1 MPLPPSPASC
11 DVANVVE
18 IMPSRLYWLARR
30 TVPKDTAT
38 SHFFSIDAMLRYD
51 AFNADFG
58 PLSLGQT
65 FRYCRM
71 VEAKLNNPSLAGKRI
86 IHCCLQD
93 PRLRANAACLMCLY
107 QVIVQRK
114 TPEEAY
120 RPFCGIDPPFFPF
133 RDAIDGPC
141 SFQLTILDCLEGMH
155 KALEVRVMRDLP
167 VVVIMTEDT
176 EEVQELVLMPDP
188 EATMEPL
195 KVVLDQLPVVEARD
209 LALEVKMELLEAMK
223 DLAPWVVA
231 LDLALDL
238 ALEAMKDQT
247 AEVTLDL
254 APWVVALAPWVVAL
268 DLALEAMKDQTAE
281 VTMDL
286 APWVVALDLD
296 LALALALEAMKD
308 QTAEVTMDPP
318 QEVMKDLLLVVME
331 DQALALALD
340 LDLEVTLDPTH
351 LEQAVMLV
359 KHLVGIVPA
368 PGAMVVQVAQVA
380 PIADAEL
387 TDIEF
392 TR

>member
-1 MPLPPSPASC
+1 M
-11 DVANVVE
+11 E
-18 IMPSRLYWLARR
+18 IIAHHQSNEA
-30 TVPKDTAT
+30 
-38 SHFFSIDAMLRYD
+38 
-51 AFNADFG
+51 
-58 PLSLGQT
+58 
-65 FRYCRM
+65 RM
-71 VEAKLNNPSLAGKRI
+71 VSLHK
-86 IHCCLQD
+86 C
-93 PRLRANAACLMCLY
+93 
-107 QVIVQRK
+107 V
-114 TPEEAY
+114 
-120 RPFCGIDPPFFPF
+120 
-133 RDAIDGPC
+133 
-141 SFQLTILDCLEGMH
+141 LTTTECISLLKIGMH

-167 VVVIMTEDT
+167 VVVIMAEDT

-209 LALEVKMELLEAMK
+209 LALEVKMELLEVTM

-231 LDLALDL
+231 LD
-238 ALEAMKDQT
+238 
-247 AEVTLDL
+247 
-254 APWVVALAPWVVAL
+254 P
-268 DLALEAMKDQTAE
+268 ALEAMKDQTAE

-286 APWVVALDLD
+286 APWVVALD
-296 LALALALEAMKD
+296 LALEAMKD

-380 PIADAEL
+380 QVAPIADAEL

>member
-1 MPLPPSPASC
+1 M
-11 DVANVVE
+11 E
-18 IMPSRLYWLARR
+18 IIAHHQSNEA
-30 TVPKDTAT
+30 
-38 SHFFSIDAMLRYD
+38 
-51 AFNADFG
+51 
-58 PLSLGQT
+58 
-65 FRYCRM
+65 RM
-71 VEAKLNNPSLAGKRI
+71 VSLHK
-86 IHCCLQD
+86 C
-93 PRLRANAACLMCLY
+93 
-107 QVIVQRK
+107 V
-114 TPEEAY
+114 
-120 RPFCGIDPPFFPF
+120 
-133 RDAIDGPC
+133 
-141 SFQLTILDCLEGMH
+141 LTTTECISLLKIGMH

-231 LDLALDL
+231 LDLAL
-238 ALEAMKDQT
+238 
-247 AEVTLDL
+247 
-254 APWVVALAPWVVAL
+254 
-268 DLALEAMKDQTAE
+268 EAMKDQTAE

-286 APWVVALDLD
+286 APWVVALAPWVVALDLDLD

-380 PIADAEL
+380 QVAPIADAEL